1 MSSAKREAQARAKRE
16 RDSAKPQTMGVA
28 SIIDAYSVPQKMRAG
43 VYRGSQRVSPEDVP
57 VPKISEG
64 EVLIRV
70 AACGICG
77 TDVKKVQ
84 HGLVRPPQILGH
96 EIAGTIA
103 DVGAGVEGWSIGDR
117 VSSFHHIPCGHCFY
131 CEHRLYSQC
140 AKYKKVGVTAGFD
153 PNGGGFAQYV
163 RVMPWIVERGMVR
176 IPDEVNFEEG
186 TFIEPVNTCLK
197 AIHKARIV
205 GGEVVFIVGQGPI
218 GLLLT
223 FLARE
228 AGATVLASD
237 PIPFRQ
243 QMSVRFGSVMC
254 FDARSADVAAET
266 RTYRGGIGADA
277 VLLAV
282 ADPTL
287 VPVALNIARPGGRVL
302 LFAQNDPVVQIQF
315 PAAAVGIEEK
325 EILGSYSASIDWQ
338 QRSTELVFANR
349 GLFRELVSHRF
360 SLEAIDDAF
369 RMASHPAEDSLKL
382 VILP

>member
-1 MSSAKREAQARAKRE
+1 MSYAEREAPIAH
-16 RDSAKPQTMGVA
+16 S
-28 SIIDAYSVPQKMRAG
+28 SISEMMRAG
-43 VYRGSQRVSPEDVP
+43 VYRGSAQVVAEDVP
-57 VPKISEG
+57 VPKISAG

-84 HGLVRPPQILGH
+84 QALVRPPQILGH
-96 EIAGTIA
+96 EMAGTVVAI
-103 DVGAGVEGWSIGDR
+103 GPGVEQWSVGDR
-117 VSSFHHIPCGHCFY
+117 VSSFHHIPCGNCFY
-131 CEHRLYSQC
+131 CKRQLYSQC
-140 AKYKKVGVTAGFD
+140 PQYKKVGVTGGFD

-163 RVMPWIVERGMVR
+163 RVMPWIAEQGMTR
-176 IPDEVNFEEG
+176 IPDEVSFEEA

-205 GGEVVFIVGQGPI
+205 RDEVVFVIGQGPI

-223 FLARE
+223 FLAHE

-243 QMSVRFGSVMC
+243 QMSLRFGASMC
-254 FDARSADVAAET
+254 FDPVVTDTVAEVRAH
-266 RTYRGGIGADA
+266 RAGIGADA

-282 ADPTL
+282 ADPRL
-287 VPVALNIARPGGRVL
+287 VTAALNIARPGGRVL
-302 LFAQNDPVVQIQF
+302 LFAQNDPLMKIEF

-325 EILGSYSASIDWQ
+325 EILGSYSASVDWQ
-338 QRSTELVFANR
+338 KRSAELVFSNR
-349 GLFRELVSHRF
+349 TLFRELISHRF
-360 SLEAIDDAF
+360 PLEAIGDAF
-369 RMASHPAEDSLKL
+369 RLASRPAENSLKL

>member
-1 MSSAKREAQARAKRE
+1 MSYAEID
-16 RDSAKPQTMGVA
+16 RDCV
-28 SIIDAYSVPQKMRAG
+28 INSVPQKMRAG
-43 VYRGSQRVSPEDVP
+43 VYRGSGQVVPEDVP
-57 VPKISEG
+57 VPTISEG

-96 EIAGTIA
+96 EIAGTI
-103 DVGAGVEGWSIGDR
+103 VEIGQRVERWSAGDR
-117 VSSFHHIPCGHCFY
+117 VSSFHHIPCGDCFY
-131 CEHRLYSQC
+131 CDRQLYSQC
-140 AKYKKVGVTAGFD
+140 ARYKKVGVTAGFD

-176 IPDEVNFEEG
+176 IPDDVTFEEA

-197 AIHKARIV
+197 AIHRARIV
-205 GGEVVFIVGQGPI
+205 RDEVVFVIGQGPI

-254 FDARSADVAAET
+254 FDARSADPAAET
-266 RTYRGGIGADA
+266 RTYRGGMGADA

-282 ADPTL
+282 ADAKL

-302 LFAQNDPVVQIQF
+302 LFAQNDPVMQIQF
-315 PAAAVGIEEK
+315 PAEAVGVEEK
-325 EILGSYSASIDWQ
+325 EILGSYSASVDWQ
-338 QRSTELVFANR
+338 ERSTELVFANR
-349 GLFRELVSHRF
+349 ALLRKLVSHRF
-360 SLEAIDDAF
+360 SLEAIGDAF
-369 RMASHPAEDSLKL
+369 RMASHPAENSLKL
-382 VILP
+382 VVLP